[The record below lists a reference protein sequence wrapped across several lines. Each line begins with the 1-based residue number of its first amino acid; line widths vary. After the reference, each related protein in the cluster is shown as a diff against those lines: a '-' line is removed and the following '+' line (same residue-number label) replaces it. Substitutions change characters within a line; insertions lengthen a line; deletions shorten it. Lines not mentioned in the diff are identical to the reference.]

1 MRHWWKE
8 KTPFAVF
15 TLPGAF
21 WIIVFFTLP
30 LAIVWVY
37 SFCGRGPQG
46 QIVYDN
52 ISFDNYLRAL
62 EAIPLRI
69 IAKSLWIAAL
79 STIICLLVG
88 FPMAMGI
95 AFAPAKWKNPLLVLV
110 ALPFFTNQLVRTYSW
125 ISILRTNGFL
135 NQSLRWLCETL
146 GSAYDGVI
154 STLGLEASLLPYQPL
169 ELLYNQWAV
178 IIGIVYVNLP
188 FLVLPLYATL
198 EKFDR
203 SYLEASLDLG
213 ATQWRTF
220 FLVLVPL
227 ALPGIV
233 SGTLLAFIL
242 AVGSYL
248 QPKILGGPDSE
259 MIGTLIDRQ
268 FRDARDA
275 PFGSALS
282 FLLLYATFI
291 LLWLRAALAQRSKG
305 ADFA

>member
-1 MRHWWKE
+1 MRDWRRE
-8 KTPFAVF
+8 RGAFAVF

-21 WIIVFFTLP
+21 WIIFFFTLP
-30 LAIVWVY
+30 LVIVWVY
-37 SFCGRGPQG
+37 SFCARGPQG
-46 QIVYDN
+46 QIIYDF
-52 ISFDNYLRAL
+52 SFDNYVRSL
-62 EAIPLRI
+62 EPIHLKI
-69 IAKSLWIAAL
+69 VLKSLWIAFL
-79 STIICLLVG
+79 STAICLIVG

-95 AFAPAKWKNPLLVLV
+95 AFASPQWKNPLLVLV

-125 ISILRTNGFL
+125 IAILRTNGYL
-135 NQSLRWLCETL
+135 NQSVGWF
-146 GSAYDGVI
+146 YDGL
-154 STLGLEASLLPYQPL
+154 TNLLGVSDSVPPYQPM

-198 EKFDR
+198 EKLDR

-213 ATQWRTF
+213 ASQRKTF

-248 QPKILGGPDSE
+248 QPKLLGGPDSE

-268 FRDARDA
+268 FRESRDA

-282 FLLLYATFI
+282 FLLLYATFF